1 MNFSFKKT
9 TCRAL
14 VASLLVLSFQ
24 SAQAGLIGAE
34 QAAAG
39 TMSQERAMVLASLDR
54 SEVVAQLQQAGI
66 DPLSARERV
75 RAMSD
80 HEVHALAQD
89 INTAP
94 AAGDSGWGIVAVI
107 LIAAAV
113 WYFVIRR

>member
-1 MNFSFKKT
+1 MNFAFKKT

-39 TMSQERAMVLASLDR
+39 TMSAERSMVLASLDR
-54 SEVVAQLQQAGI
+54 AEVAVQLQQSGI
-66 DPLSARERV
+66 DPIAARERV

-80 HEVHALAQD
+80 QEVHALAQD
-89 INTAP
+89 IQSAP
-94 AAGDSGWGIVAVI
+94 AGGDAWGIVAVI